1 MFNIKFPIRLIIFL
15 IFTVIVN
22 VFSTVTIEYNAISF
36 QEYRNVEIICGNLF
50 DVIQTTD
57 ITDVSK
63 DLRVNWRSC
72 REKAFTIIITSGI
85 SLTFLVTL
93 LMYLFY
99 LYRNRPKREDWIEDY
114 FMQIAAYCMAH
125 DYVYN
130 SQIKQGVIM
139 ICTPDLYYQEFKVS
153 GAELR
158 RWKHKFLKR
167 LSMYH
172 DLQFDEKEKA
182 KVNITEEDFKNEQ

>member
-57 ITDVSK
+57 TSDVSK

-93 LMYLFY
+93 LMYLFH
-99 LYRNRPKREDWIEDY
+99 LYRNRPKREEI
-114 FMQIAAYCMAH
+114 
-125 DYVYN
+125 
-130 SQIKQGVIM
+130 S
-139 ICTPDLYYQEFKVS
+139 DLLS
-153 GAELR
+153 ILR
-158 RWKHKFLKR
+158 RMNRK
-167 LSMYH
+167 
-172 DLQFDEKEKA
+172 
-182 KVNITEEDFKNEQ
+182 

>member
-57 ITDVSK
+57 ISDVSK

-85 SLTFLVTL
+85 SLTFLLTL

-99 LYRNRPKREDWIEDY
+99 LYRNRREREEI
-114 FMQIAAYCMAH
+114 
-125 DYVYN
+125 
-130 SQIKQGVIM
+130 S
-139 ICTPDLYYQEFKVS
+139 DLLS
-153 GAELR
+153 ILR
-158 RWKHKFLKR
+158 RMNRK
-167 LSMYH
+167 
-172 DLQFDEKEKA
+172 
-182 KVNITEEDFKNEQ
+182 

>member
-57 ITDVSK
+57 ISEVSK

-72 REKAFTIIITSGI
+72 REKH
-85 SLTFLVTL
+85 LQL
-93 LMYLFY
+93 LL
-99 LYRNRPKREDWIEDY
+99 L
-114 FMQIAAYCMAH
+114 
-125 DYVYN
+125 
-130 SQIKQGVIM
+130 
-139 ICTPDLYYQEFKVS
+139 QES
-153 GAELR
+153 
-158 RWKHKFLKR
+158 H
-167 LSMYH
+167 
-172 DLQFDEKEKA
+172 
-182 KVNITEEDFKNEQ
+182 